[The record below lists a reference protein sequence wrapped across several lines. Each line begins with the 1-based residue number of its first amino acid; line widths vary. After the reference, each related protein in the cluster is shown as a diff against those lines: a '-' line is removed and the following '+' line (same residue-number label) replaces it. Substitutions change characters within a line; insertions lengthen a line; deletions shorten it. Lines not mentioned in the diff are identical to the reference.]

1 MSRSCAG
8 AQETMSEEEP
18 RAQGLGGGGGM
29 FSAFIDEWSPDV
41 LGTTWALRTVDGQ
54 WSACMVTPRAPE
66 EEQTARCTG
75 WGGAFIHYF
84 SPLANIYVD
93 PTSRV

>member
-1 MSRSCAG
+1 
-8 AQETMSEEEP
+8 
-18 RAQGLGGGGGM
+18 M
-29 FSAFIDEWSPDV
+29 FSAFIYEWSPDI

-54 WSACMVTPRAPE
+54 WSVCMVTPRAPE

-84 SPLANIYVD
+84 SPSANIYVD
-93 PTSRV
+93 PTSSVSRGMQTWIRNPKERLGGHEKV